1 MFDWITGL
9 IDAFGAVGVAV
20 LMFLENLFPPIPS
33 ELVMPLAG
41 YLAAGGRMSPVLV
54 VLAGTFGSVLGAW
67 IWFELGRR
75 WGEARFMQ
83 VIDRWGAWATL
94 SREDAEQALAWFR
107 RRGAWAV
114 FLGRLV
120 PGVRTL
126 ISVPAGLA
134 DLPLRQFLI
143 LTFAGSLIWV
153 STLTAA
159 GYLLQANYHIVEAW
173 LDPAT
178 TILIVVILA
187 VYVWRVWR
195 LRHRRR

>member
-9 IDAFGAVGVAV
+9 IDSLGALGVVV
-20 LMFLENLFPPIPS
+20 LMFLENVFPPIPS

-54 VLAGTFGSVLGAW
+54 VLAGTIGSVLGGW
-67 IWFELGRR
+67 LWYELGRR
-75 WGEARFMQ
+75 WGEARFLGI
-83 VIDRWGAWATL
+83 IDRWGVWATL
-94 SREDAEQALAWFR
+94 SREDAEYALDWFR

-114 FLGRLV
+114 FLGRMV

-134 DLPLRQFLI
+134 GMPLRPFLL
-143 LTFAGSLIWV
+143 LTVAGSLIWV
-153 STLTAA
+153 SALTAA
-159 GYLLQANYHIVEAW
+159 GYLLQAGYHRVEAL

-178 TILIVVILA
+178 TILVVLIVAL
-187 VYVWRVWR
+187 YVWRVWR